1 MFVFLVPNISQVMMK
16 YEMEPPSYTTRQIS
30 FVWHNGR
37 RATTQ
42 LGRFTLS
49 HNSRQDKQ
57 RGFIDA
63 CIRSRTHFPKTV
75 TTHAKKIVD
84 LQQTLEICTL
94 YEDKQLRRG
103 HTNYHVSQRVKVRQ
117 SVSNRLKARRM
128 CVDTNAISKKPPLL
142 GVIGAQDSVFDMF
155 VRRAGTS

>member
-42 LGRFTLS
+42 LGRFTLW

-75 TTHAKKIVD
+75 TNHAKKYEGLIQGKILLRVLNALED
-84 LQQTLEICTL
+84 STNTDRQQTFSKLLKYVRFT
-94 YEDKQLRRG
+94 K
-103 HTNYHVSQRVKVRQ
+103 TNRAPRTHELPRELARQ
-117 SVSNRLKARRM
+117 SEAKRKQSPQRE
-128 CVDTNAISKKPPLL
+128 TN
-142 GVIGAQDSVFDMF
+142 VC
-155 VRRAGTS
+155 